1 MKRCSFFGITAS
13 NWEKSSNFAHKFVT
27 TNFMKMKR
35 FFAALMLMMVS
46 TVAMMAQDVSQL
58 PSVPVDPDFRIGKLD
73 NGLTYYIRHNNW
85 PENRAEFY
93 IAQRVGSI
101 QENDDQRGL
110 AHFLEH
116 MAFNGSKH
124 FKGNELLR
132 WCESVGVKF
141 GTDLNAYTS
150 IDQTVYNISNV
161 PTTRESIID
170 SCLLILYDWADGL
183 LLEQEEIEKER
194 GVIHEEWRL
203 RTSASQRML
212 ERDLPKLYPGSKYG
226 HRMPIGLMEIID
238 NFERPFLQAY
248 YEKWYRPDNQGIIV
262 VGDVDVDKVEQK
274 IKDLFSPIVLPENR
288 ALVTTEPVPDNA
300 EPIYVIDKD
309 KEQQINV
316 VYLMMKHE
324 AFPDSLKGTL
334 AFTITNYIKGAA
346 LSMLND
352 RLREYAEKPESPFLQ
367 ASVGDGNYLL
377 SKTVD
382 AFEVDVLPK
391 EGQTEAAIQ
400 TALTEA
406 RRAAEFGFTATEY
419 SRYKANYLSNLEKS
433 YSNKDKRYNSQF
445 VNQCVGNFLNNNP
458 MPSIDYTYTTMKQL
472 VPAIPIESINT
483 LIKELVSNNDS
494 NLVVLNFNNEK
505 EGAVYPTEDGLKKA
519 IAAARAAQ
527 IEAYVDNVKDE
538 PLMTTL
544 PQKGSITKETKN
556 DLFGYTELKLSNGAT
571 VVLKQTDLKKD
582 QVLLRGYGYGG
593 NALYSDDDLPNVRLF
608 GDVIEAS
615 GLGNFSHTELEKA
628 LAGKIASASL
638 SMDAYREYVNGSST
652 PKDVETML
660 QLVYLYFT
668 NINKDQKSYDNLMQT
683 VEVSLKN
690 RLLQPENVFSD
701 SLSLTLGNH
710 HPRVKPLDLDDLK
723 KVNYDRIL
731 EIAKE
736 RTANAAA
743 YTFDIVG
750 NYDEQTIRPLIEQYL
765 GSLPSQKE
773 VEKGKK
779 IDADFKGEVINSF
792 KHKAETP
799 KSIAVMLWYS
809 KQLPFTSENSIKAS
823 IAGQILSMEYL
834 KKIREDAS
842 AAYTVGAS
850 AGISTDDF
858 ENNATIYVYCPMK
871 PEKADIALQIMR
883 DEVLALSKG
892 CDPDKLAKV
901 KEYMLKNHADQLKQN
916 NYWISTIDMW
926 RYKGVDFHK
935 DYEQLVNAQTPE
947 SIAAF
952 VKEVLNAGNRAEVI
966 MMPEE

>member
-1 MKRCSFFGITAS
+1 MKKIQRL
-13 NWEKSSNFAHKFVT
+13 FAT
-27 TNFMKMKR
+27 
-35 FFAALMLMMVS
+35 LLLMMSAV
-46 TVAMMAQDVSQL
+46 TMMAQDMSQL
-58 PSVPVDPDFRIGKLD
+58 PSIPVDPDFRIGKLD

-248 YEKWYRPDNQGIIV
+248 YEKWYRPDNQAIIV
-262 VGDVDVDKVEQK
+262 VGDINVDQVEQK
-274 IKDLFSPIVLPENR
+274 IKTTFSQIAKPAADAAKV
-288 ALVTTEPVPDNA
+288 VTEPVPDNE

-316 VYLMMKHE
+316 AYVMMKHE

-334 AFTITNYIKGAA
+334 TYVLTNFMKGAA

-391 EGQTEAAIQ
+391 EGQTETALQ

-419 SRYKANYLSNLEKS
+419 SRYKANYLSSLEKS

-445 VNQCVGNFLNNNP
+445 VSQCVGNFLNNNP

-472 VPAIPIESINT
+472 VPAIPIDAINA
-483 LIKELVSNNDS
+483 LIKELVSNNDK

-505 EGAVYPTEDGLKKA
+505 EGAVYPTEDGLQKA
-519 IAAARAAQ
+519 ITAARAAQ

-593 NALYSDDDLPNVRLF
+593 SALYGDEDLPNLKLF

-615 GLGNFSHTELEKA
+615 GLGNFSHNELEKA

-638 SMDAYREYVNGSST
+638 SMDAYREYINGSST

-683 VEVSLKN
+683 VEISLKN

-701 SLSLTLGNH
+701 SLTLRH
-710 HPRVKPLDLDDLK
+710 R
-723 KVNYDRIL
+723 R
-731 EIAKE
+731 
-736 RTANAAA
+736 
-743 YTFDIVG
+743 
-750 NYDEQTIRPLIEQYL
+750 
-765 GSLPSQKE
+765 
-773 VEKGKK
+773 
-779 IDADFKGEVINSF
+779 
-792 KHKAETP
+792 
-799 KSIAVMLWYS
+799 
-809 KQLPFTSENSIKAS
+809 
-823 IAGQILSMEYL
+823 
-834 KKIREDAS
+834 
-842 AAYTVGAS
+842 
-850 AGISTDDF
+850 
-858 ENNATIYVYCPMK
+858 
-871 PEKADIALQIMR
+871 
-883 DEVLALSKG
+883 
-892 CDPDKLAKV
+892 
-901 KEYMLKNHADQLKQN
+901 
-916 NYWISTIDMW
+916 
-926 RYKGVDFHK
+926 
-935 DYEQLVNAQTPE
+935 
-947 SIAAF
+947 
-952 VKEVLNAGNRAEVI
+952 
-966 MMPEE
+966 

>member
-1 MKRCSFFGITAS
+1 MMKRLLT
-13 NWEKSSNFAHKFVT
+13 
-27 TNFMKMKR
+27 
-35 FFAALMLMMVS
+35 ALMLTIVS
-46 TVAMMAQDVSQL
+46 VVAMMAQDMSQL
-58 PSVPVDPDFRIGKLD
+58 PSVPVDPDVRIGKLD
-73 NGLTYYIRHNNW
+73 NGLTYYIRYNNW

-262 VGDVDVDKVEQK
+262 VGDIDVDKVEQK
-274 IKDLFSPIVLPENR
+274 IKTMFSQIAKPAADAAKVVAE
-288 ALVTTEPVPDNA
+288 AVPDNA
-300 EPIYVIDKD
+300 EPIFVIDKD

-316 VYLMMKHE
+316 AYVMMKHE
-324 AFPDSLKGTL
+324 AFPDSLKGSL
-334 AFTITNYIKGAA
+334 AYIISNYLKGAA

-391 EGQTEAAIQ
+391 EGQTETAVQ
-400 TALTEA
+400 TALTET

-419 SRYKANYLSNLEKS
+419 NRYKANYISSLEKS

-445 VNQCVGNFLNNNP
+445 VSQCVGNFLNNEP
-458 MPSIDYTYTTMKQL
+458 IPSIDFTYSTMKEL
-472 VPAIPIESINT
+472 VPMLPVETINMI
-483 LIKELVSNNDS
+483 IKELVSNNDS

-505 EGAVYPTEDGLKKA
+505 EGAVYPTEDGLKTA
-519 IAAARAAQ
+519 ISAARAAQ

-582 QVLLRGYGYGG
+582 QVLLRGEGFGG
-593 NALYSDDDLPNVRLF
+593 SALYGEKDFANIKMYN
-608 GDVIEAS
+608 DVVEAS

-628 LAGKIASASL
+628 LAGKIASASI
-638 SMDAYREYVNGSST
+638 SISANRHHVNGSST

-683 VEVSLKN
+683 TEISLKN
-690 RLLQPENVFSD
+690 RLLQPESVFSD
-701 SLSLTLGNH
+701 SLVNTISCHN
-710 HPRVKPLDLDDLK
+710 PRMKPLDVSDLK
-723 KVNYDRIL
+723 NVNYDRIL
-731 EIAKE
+731 QMAKE
-736 RTANAAA
+736 QTANAAA
-743 YTFDIVG
+743 FTFTIIG
-750 NYDEQTIRPLIEQYL
+750 NYDEATIRPLIEQYL
-765 GSLPSQKE
+765 ASLPSQKE
-773 VEKGKK
+773 VVKSGKV
-779 IDADFKGEVINSF
+779 DTDYTGVVINNF

-799 KSIAVMLWYS
+799 KAIAVLHWYS
-809 KQLPFTSENSIKAS
+809 KAVPYNLENVVKGSIV
-823 IAGQILSMEYL
+823 GQILSMEYL
-834 KKIREDAS
+834 KKIREEAS
-842 AAYTVGAS
+842 AAYTVAS
-850 AGISTDDF
+850 QAGTSRDDF
-858 ENNATIYVYCPMK
+858 ECTSQILAYCPMK
-871 PEKADIALQIMR
+871 PEKADTALMIIR
-883 DEVLALSKG
+883 DEVAAIAKT

-901 KEYMLKNHADQLKQN
+901 KEYMLKSHGDELKQN
-916 NYWISTIDMW
+916 GYWLAQINTW
-926 RYKGVDFHK
+926 RQWGLDFHT
-935 DYEQLVNAQTPE
+935 DYEKVVNAQTPE
-947 SIAAF
+947 TIAAYAAEIL
-952 VKEVLNAGNRAEVI
+952 KAGNRAEVI
-966 MMPEE
+966 MLPDEQ